1 MAKKEDNIDTSII
14 DNAMKKEA
22 VTGESDS
29 KFGAFNNKYVKGAFL
44 SVLAAYAAKNQP
56 YFLKGFQERVDE
68 LDKADRERRNKFID
82 SATSAATTEIAR
94 NKLRRLERRETI
106 APEIKRA
113 VANGIDPVIAGKAYK
128 TGNLATFMKLKSLKP
143 ELDVNALYTVSE
155 EFKNNT
161 GSFQPNDV
169 IEAITGPTLKLQNAF
184 NNLKTPRSISP
195 IRNFLSD
202 GTDTSATDEIQ
213 KNIDAQTSSSN
224 DYKSIDFSGVNLSEE
239 GKRLLQSAGKETS
252 ATLSTAKTDVAS
264 WVSGTLGL
272 TATGKSPVAISQG
285 EFVFQSDD
293 VENNKIAK
301 RITDKMLGEIES
313 MVNDVNNTAYNDRR
327 KAMSIVKQKYQKY
340 TPDGFQINI
349 AAVNSN
355 EEDNIMPDGWTPSTP
370 TPKQIKKKIQKKQQS
385 SNTVIDKLLN
395 SIKTVKSG
403 TLKTRDRNRK
413 LDQAKKIAINN
424 ILELMNENPPRAT
437 QADLDR
443 VKAIKVR

>member
-14 DNAMKKEA
+14 DNQMKKEA
-22 VTGESDS
+22 ITGESDS

-44 SVLAAYAAKNQP
+44 SVLAAYAAKNEP

-143 ELDVNALYTVSE
+143 ELNVNALYTVSE

-224 DYKSIDFSGVNLSEE
+224 DYKSIDFSGVNLSDK
-239 GKRLLQSAGKETS
+239 GKRLLESASGKQPITYNSAKSDLAKWTGSIMKLGKNAVDLSAG
-252 ATLSTAKTDVAS
+252 D
-264 WVSGTLGL
+264 
-272 TATGKSPVAISQG
+272 
-285 EFVFQSDD
+285 FVFKSDD
-293 VENNKIAK
+293 ANNNQYATKV
-301 RITDKMLGEIES
+301 TDKLIREAEVLIKDTDS
-313 MVNDVNNTAYNDRR
+313 LAFNNRAIALD
-327 KAMSIVKQKYQKY
+327 IVKKKYSKRNN
-340 TPDGFQINI
+340 DGTFNIDITKIN
-349 AAVNSN
+349 AG
-355 EEDNIMPDGWTPSTP
+355 EEEKLVPEGWTPAKSTE
-370 TPKQIKKKIQKKQQS
+370 
-385 SNTVIDKLLN
+385 VEIDKSKKSLIASN
-395 SIKTVKSG
+395 EIAKYKNIIKSIKENRTMTTTKRNNALDVQ
-403 TLKTRDRNRK
+403 KTIYRNK
-413 LDQAKKIAINN
+413 IKAMMKKTPPTATQDDLDQIN
-424 ILELMNENPPRAT
+424 
-437 QADLDR
+437 
-443 VKAIKVR
+443 

>member
-1 MAKKEDNIDTSII
+1 MAKKEDKIDTSII
-14 DNAMKKEA
+14 DNQMKKEA
-22 VTGESDS
+22 ITGESDS

-44 SVLAAYAAKNQP
+44 SVLAAYAAKNEP

-143 ELDVNALYTVSE
+143 ELNVNALYTVSE

-202 GTDTSATDEIQ
+202 GTDTSDTDEIQ

-224 DYKSIDFSGVNLSEE
+224 DYKSIDFSGVNLSDK
-239 GKRLLQSAGKETS
+239 GKRLLESASGKQPITYNSAKSDLAKWTGSIMKLGKNAVDLSAG
-252 ATLSTAKTDVAS
+252 D
-264 WVSGTLGL
+264 
-272 TATGKSPVAISQG
+272 
-285 EFVFQSDD
+285 FVFKSDD
-293 VENNKIAK
+293 ANNNQYATKV
-301 RITDKMLGEIES
+301 TDKLIREAEVLIKDTDS
-313 MVNDVNNTAYNDRR
+313 LAFNNRAIALD
-327 KAMSIVKQKYQKY
+327 IVKKKYSKRND
-340 TPDGFQINI
+340 DGTFNINI
-349 AAVNSN
+349 TKINAG
-355 EEDNIMPDGWTPSTP
+355 EEEKLVPEGWTPAKSTEVEIDKSKKSLIASNEIRKYKDIIKSIKNNRTMTTTKRNSALDVQKTIYRNKIIAMMKKTPP
-370 TPKQIKKKIQKKQQS
+370 TATQDDLDQIK
-385 SNTVIDKLLN
+385 
-395 SIKTVKSG
+395 
-403 TLKTRDRNRK
+403 
-413 LDQAKKIAINN
+413 
-424 ILELMNENPPRAT
+424 
-437 QADLDR
+437 
-443 VKAIKVR
+443 